1 MTTHSHTLPLPNA
14 AGAPRT
20 ARAPRPLRKA
30 TAEPVW
36 LRATLIATA
45 LAFLGCFLF
54 VPLLLVFAE
63 AFKKGV
69 DVYLA
74 AISDPDAL
82 DAIQLTLTAAA
93 IAVPLNLVFGLA
105 AAWCIAKFEFRGKS
119 LLLTLIDLPFSVS
132 PVISGLIY
140 VLVFG
145 LQGWFGAGLREHDL
159 QVIFAVPGIV
169 LATVFV
175 TVPFVARELIPLMQ
189 AQGNEQEEAARVLGA
204 SGWQILRRITLPNVK
219 WALLHGVILCNARA
233 MGEFGA
239 VSVVSGHIRG
249 QTNTLPLHVEIL
261 YNEYQFAA
269 AFAVASLLA
278 LLALVTLA
286 LKYAV
291 EQQVKAQQHGVSEH
305 HHG

>member
-1 MTTHSHTLPLPNA
+1 MTTQTHTLPLPNA

-93 IAVPLNLVFGLA
+93 IAVPLL
-105 AAWCIAKFEFRGKS
+105 
-119 LLLTLIDLPFSVS
+119 
-132 PVISGLIY
+132 
-140 VLVFG
+140 
-145 LQGWFGAGLREHDL
+145 
-159 QVIFAVPGIV
+159 
-169 LATVFV
+169 
-175 TVPFVARELIPLMQ
+175 
-189 AQGNEQEEAARVLGA
+189 
-204 SGWQILRRITLPNVK
+204 
-219 WALLHGVILCNARA
+219 
-233 MGEFGA
+233 
-239 VSVVSGHIRG
+239 
-249 QTNTLPLHVEIL
+249 
-261 YNEYQFAA
+261 
-269 AFAVASLLA
+269 
-278 LLALVTLA
+278 
-286 LKYAV
+286 
-291 EQQVKAQQHGVSEH
+291 
-305 HHG
+305 